1 MLHKFI
7 DSIRHI
13 NRHTSGFDAYLANI
27 QRSGLSDVPT
37 LSEAK
42 KDYRNAISHTNPY
55 ILG

>member
-55 ILG
+55 IG